1 MVLKTF
7 KFRGNY
13 LNFNV
18 VQQFLH
24 GDMDKDKCY
33 LPGFLPVEM
42 DYELINGESG
52 SLLLSQCESV
62 YLCMNPAS
70 ARYDI
75 LANILTARQD
85 AKAAKRLTN
94 QIHDFVRDRRRE
106 FQNLNFVENESI
118 VPSCT
123 QNMFDVDLISHKGTK
138 LLDIIQEGYP
148 VPDFCIL
155 TSNNYFLSQEER
167 KANIYKAIKNLEQM
181 SAQKFGSVDK
191 PLIIAMRSAMPSY
204 IPGLMPTFLN
214 VGVTSKNFPVL
225 STILGKTVAKKIYLS
240 NLRTLELNL
249 FGGYETE
256 ENIEVDRIDEEI
268 EYHYN
273 RIFVQD
279 ERLLHDAFYQVCFFL
294 RRAYE
299 YFEKNQDLLHTF
311 VRKGEKFP
319 SVILQK
325 MVWTVRGDESYPGVL
340 YSRHARTGLGIQ
352 VESLPNIFGEEIM
365 TGLIETNDH
374 EFFDRASIK
383 NMYPAVYHF
392 EPLLQELEKK
402 LKSPV
407 TVEFA
412 AESYDDAYLFA
423 VLQLNSSEL
432 TGRAT
437 LLSSMDLYQKKVIDA
452 ERVIELI
459 KPYHLTQI
467 FSDRIDDR
475 SFKTLR
481 FFCKGVSI
489 LPRTAV
495 SAKAY
500 FSAGAAMEAK
510 KRGEK
515 VCICKESFVPS
526 DTLVMA
532 EVDAIVSL
540 TPAAIHVVT
549 ACRSYGVPAFLNLE
563 KFGVTLKG
571 DHLVNENGLT
581 ISEGDQ
587 ITISSKRQT
596 IFCGQADYKPARF
609 QRYLNG
615 EKLEMKK
622 KERTVF
628 ENMAKAFKVY
638 DQLIENMQVDHIVKL
653 DELIKLV
660 RNNLQKDPQKAKNL
674 MNSWF
679 DSNTDFYIEELLQS
693 ELGSHQDQHKL
704 YQLLSLDRK
713 ATLFK
718 LIIPMCR
725 KKNLQGYTAGSFML
739 GRFLCQQHPVSFWNA
754 FSDDLILDMLNEYI
768 LFEKYTNVLNK
779 VGEREVNRAR
789 KKILED
795 GLGQIKLKLG
805 NVLTFITLKLS
816 NKDLEKIKSCN
827 QKNTDSNT
835 TDLIDILQKP
845 YGYFFNYKAEWSFSR
860 LKEICEAEN
869 LPIPKEEDK

>member
-1 MVLKTF
+1 MSIMLKTF

-18 VQQFLH
+18 VKHFTLD
-24 GDMDKDKCY
+24 DMTKDKCY
-33 LPGFLPVEM
+33 LPGFLPVEI
-42 DYELINGESG
+42 DYHLLNGDSG
-52 SLLLSQCESV
+52 TLQLTHCESV
-62 YLCMNPAS
+62 YLCMNPAPARHQILEDILS
-70 ARYDI
+70 AREDTE
-75 LANILTARQD
+75 LAKKFTI
-85 AKAAKRLTN
+85 RL
-94 QIHDFVRDRRRE
+94 HDFIVEKQNE
-106 FQNLNFVENESI
+106 FQKLNFTENNSI

-123 QNMFDVDLISHKGTK
+123 TNMYDADMISHKGTN
-138 LLDIIQEGYP
+138 LLNLIQEGYP

-155 TSNNYFLSQEER
+155 TSNNYFLSPEER
-167 KANIYKAIKNLEQM
+167 TANIYLAIKNIEQM
-181 SAQKFGSVDK
+181 SSQEFGSEDK

-214 VGVTSKNFPVL
+214 VGVTRKNFPTL
-225 STILGKTVAKKIYLS
+225 CKILGETVAKKIYLS

-256 ENIEVDRIDEEI
+256 QNIEVDHIDEEI

-273 RIFVQD
+273 RIIIQD
-279 ERLLHDAFYQVCFFL
+279 ERLLHDAFYQICFFL
-294 RRAYE
+294 RRVFKY
-299 YFEKNQDLLHTF
+299 YEKNQDLLHTF
-311 VRKGEKFP
+311 VRKGEKYP

-374 EFFDRASIK
+374 EFFNRKSIK
-383 NMYPAVYHF
+383 NIYPAVYHF
-392 EPLLQELEKK
+392 EPLLRELEKK

-423 VLQLNSSEL
+423 VLQLNTSEL

-437 LLSSMDLYQKKVIDA
+437 LLSAIDLYQKKIIDA
-452 ERVIELI
+452 ERVLELI

-475 SFKTLR
+475 SFKTLK

-495 SAKAY
+495 SAKAC
-500 FSAGAAMEAK
+500 FSAEAALEAK

-532 EVDAIVSL
+532 EVNAILSL

-571 DHLVNENGLT
+571 NQLINETGMT
-581 ISEGDQ
+581 ISEGDW

-596 IFCGQADYKPARF
+596 IFCGQAEYKPARF

-615 EKLEMKK
+615 EKLEMET

-628 ENMAKAFKVY
+628 ENMATAFKTY
-638 DQLIENMQVDHIVKL
+638 DRLIENMQFGHIVKI

-660 RNNLQKDPQKAKNL
+660 RNNLQKDPEKAKKM

-679 DSNTDFYIEELLQS
+679 DSNTNIYIEQLLQS

-713 ATLFK
+713 IKLFK
-718 LIIPMCR
+718 MILPICR
-725 KKNLQGYTAGSFML
+725 KENLQGYSAGSFML
-739 GRFLCQQHPVSFWNA
+739 GRFLCQQHPVVFWNA
-754 FSDDLILDMLNEYI
+754 FPEDLIAAMLNEYI
-768 LFEKYTNVLNK
+768 LFEKYTNVLHK
-779 VGEREVNRAR
+779 VGERKVNRAR

-805 NVLTFITLKLS
+805 NVVTFITLKLS
-816 NKDLEKIKSCN
+816 DKDMETIKSCCS
-827 QKNTDSNT
+827 KNTDSDT
-835 TDLIDILQKP
+835 LDLIEILQKP
-845 YGYFFNYKAEWSFSR
+845 YGYFFNYRAEWSFSR
-860 LKEICEAEN
+860 LQEICEKEN
-869 LPIPKEEDK
+869 LPIPKEV

>member
-1 MVLKTF
+1 MLKAF

-18 VQQFLH
+18 VQQFLN
-24 GDMDKDKCY
+24 GDIDKDKCY
-33 LPGFLPVEM
+33 LPGYLPVEM
-42 DYELINGESG
+42 DYQLMGGESG
-52 SLLLSQCESV
+52 SLVLTDCESV
-62 YLCMNPAS
+62 YLCMNPAP
-70 ARYDI
+70 ARHDI
-75 LANILTARQD
+75 LENILSSRQD
-85 AKAAKRLTN
+85 VEAAKRLTN
-94 QIHDFVRDRRRE
+94 QIHDFIAERQRE

-181 SAQKFGSVDK
+181 SAQKFGSEDK

-225 STILGKTVAKKIYLS
+225 SKILGKTVAKKIYLS

-256 ENIEVDRIDEEI
+256 QNIEVDRIDEEI
-268 EYHYN
+268 DYHYK
-273 RIFVQD
+273 RISVQD

-319 SVILQK
+319 SIILQK

-374 EFFDRASIK
+374 EFFNRESIK

-392 EPLLQELEKK
+392 EPLLRELEKK

-423 VLQLNSSEL
+423 VLQLNTSEL

-437 LLSSMDLYQKKVIDA
+437 LLSAIDLYQKKVIDA

-475 SFKTLR
+475 SFKTLK

-500 FSAGAAMEAK
+500 FSAAAAMEAK

-515 VCICKESFVPS
+515 VCICRESFVPS

-571 DHLVNENGLT
+571 NHLVNENGMT

-615 EKLEMKK
+615 EKLEMEK

-660 RNNLQKDPQKAKNL
+660 RNNLQKDPQKAKKL

-713 ATLFK
+713 VTLFK
-718 LIIPMCR
+718 LIIPVCR

-739 GRFLCQQHPVSFWNA
+739 GRFLCQQHSVAFWNA
-754 FSDDLILDMLNEYI
+754 FSDDLILEMLNEYI

-795 GLGQIKLKLG
+795 GLGHIKLKLG

-816 NKDLEKIKSCN
+816 DKDLKKIKSYS
-827 QKNTDSNT
+827 QKNTDTNT
-835 TDLIDILQKP
+835 RDLIDILQKP
-845 YGYFFNYKAEWSFSR
+845 YGYFFNYQAEWSFSR
-860 LKEICEAEN
+860 LKEICETEN
-869 LPIPKEEDK
+869 LPIPKEEDT

>member
-1 MVLKTF
+1 VLKTF

-18 VQQFLH
+18 VQHFIL
-24 GDMDKDKCY
+24 GDMIKNNCY

-42 DYELINGESG
+42 DYHLLNSDSG
-52 SLLLSQCESV
+52 TLQLTHCESI

-70 ARYDI
+70 MRHEI
-75 LANILTARQD
+75 LENILSARD
-85 AKAAKRLTN
+85 DSKATKKLTSI
-94 QIHDFVRDRRRE
+94 IHDFIVEKQNE
-106 FQNLNFVENESI
+106 FLKLDFTENDSI

-123 QNMFDVDLISHKGTK
+123 KNMYDAEMISHKGTN
-138 LLDIIQEGYP
+138 LLNLIQEGYP

-155 TSNNYFLSQEER
+155 TSNNFFLSQEER
-167 KANIYKAIKNLEQM
+167 KANIYHAIKNLEQM
-181 SAQKFGSVDK
+181 SSQEFGSEDK

-214 VGVTSKNFPVL
+214 VGVTRKNFPVL
-225 STILGKTVAKKIYLS
+225 CKILGETVAKKIYLS
-240 NLRTLELNL
+240 NLRTLELNI

-256 ENIEVDRIDEEI
+256 QNIEVDRINEEI

-273 RIFVQD
+273 RISIQD

-299 YFEKNQDLLHTF
+299 YYENNQDLLYTF
-311 VRKGEKFP
+311 VRKGEKYP

-374 EFFDRASIK
+374 EFFNRESIK
-383 NMYPAVYHF
+383 DMYPAVYHF
-392 EPLLQELEKK
+392 EPLLRELEKK
-402 LKSPV
+402 MRSPV

-423 VLQLNSSEL
+423 VLQLNTSEL

-437 LLSSMDLYQKKVIDA
+437 LLSSIDLYQKKCVDA

-467 FSDRIDDR
+467 FSDRIDAK

-500 FSAGAAMEAK
+500 FSAEAALEAK

-515 VCICKESFVPS
+515 ICICRESFVPS

-532 EVDAIVSL
+532 EVDAILSL

-563 KFGVTLKG
+563 KFGIALKENQ
-571 DHLVNENGLT
+571 LINETGMT
-581 ISEGDQ
+581 ISEGDW

-596 IFCGQADYKPARF
+596 IFCGQAEYKPARF
-609 QRYLNG
+609 QRYLKG
-615 EKLEMKK
+615 EKLEMEK

-628 ENMAKAFKVY
+628 ENMAMAFKAY
-638 DQLIENMQVDHIVKL
+638 DRLIENMQVEHIVRL

-660 RNNLQKDPQKAKNL
+660 RNNLQKDPEKAKNL

-679 DSNTDFYIEELLQS
+679 DSNTNIYVEQLLQS

-713 ATLFK
+713 IKLFK
-718 LIIPMCR
+718 MIIPICR
-725 KKNLQGYTAGSFML
+725 QKNLQGFTAGSFML
-739 GRFLCQQHPVSFWNA
+739 GRFLCQQHPVAFWNA
-754 FSDDLILDMLNEYI
+754 FSEDLIVAMLNEYV
-768 LFEKYTNVLNK
+768 LFEKYTNVLHK

-816 NKDLEKIKSCN
+816 DKDLKKIKSCCP
-827 QKNTDSNT
+827 KNTDSDTLNM
-835 TDLIDILQKP
+835 IEMLQKP
-845 YGYFFNYKAEWSFSR
+845 YGYFYNYQVEWSFSI
-860 LKEICEAEN
+860 LKEICEAEGIP
-869 LPIPKEEDK
+869 LPDEKDA

>member
-1 MVLKTF
+1 MVLKTY

-18 VQQFLH
+18 VQHFIN
-24 GDMDKDKCY
+24 GDMIKDNNL

-42 DYELINGESG
+42 DYNLINGESG
-52 SLLLSQCESV
+52 SLRLTHCESV
-62 YLCMNPAS
+62 YLCMNPDPN
-70 ARYDI
+70 RHEI
-75 LANILTARQD
+75 LENILLARKD
-85 AKAAKRLTN
+85 SEATKKLTS
-94 QIHDFVRDRRRE
+94 QIRDFVAEKRKELQKFD
-106 FQNLNFVENESI
+106 FVENESI

-123 QNMFDVDLISHKGTK
+123 KNMYDINQISHKGNN
-138 LLDIIQEGYP
+138 LLHLIQEGYP
-148 VPDFCIL
+148 VPDFCVL
-155 TSNNYFLSQEER
+155 TSNTYLLSQEER
-167 KANIYKAIKNLEQM
+167 KANIYKAIKNIEQM
-181 SAQKFGSVDK
+181 SSQKFGSEDK

-214 VGVTSKNFPVL
+214 VGVTRQNFPVL
-225 STILGKTVAKKIYLS
+225 CTILGKTVAKKIYLS

-256 ENIEVDRIDEEI
+256 QNIEVEHIDEEI

-273 RIFVQD
+273 RISIQD

-294 RRAYE
+294 GRAYE
-299 YFEKNQDLLHTF
+299 YFENNQDLLHTF
-311 VRKGEKFP
+311 IRKGEKFP

-352 VESLPNIFGEEIM
+352 VVSLPNIFGEEIM

-374 EFFDRASIK
+374 EFFNRKSIK

-392 EPLLQELEKK
+392 EPLLRKLEKK

-423 VLQLNSSEL
+423 VLQLNTSEL

-437 LLSSMDLYQKKVIDA
+437 LLSAIDLYQKKIIDS
-452 ERVIELI
+452 ERVMELI

-475 SFKTLR
+475 SFKTLK

-495 SAKAY
+495 SAKVF
-500 FSAGAAMEAK
+500 FSAATAIKAK
-510 KRGEK
+510 KSGEK

-532 EVDAIVSL
+532 EVDAILSL

-563 KFGVTLKG
+563 KFSVTLKG
-571 DHLVNENGLT
+571 NHLINEVGMI
-581 ISEGDQ
+581 ISEGDC
-587 ITISSKRQT
+587 ITISSKRHT
-596 IFCGQADYKPARF
+596 IFRGQAAYKPARF
-609 QRYLNG
+609 QRYLKG
-615 EKLEMKK
+615 AKLEMKK

-638 DQLIENMQVDHIVKL
+638 DQLIENMQVEHIVKI
-653 DELIKLV
+653 DELIKLI
-660 RNNLQKDPQKAKNL
+660 RNNLQKDPEKAKKI
-674 MNSWF
+674 MNSWV
-679 DSNTDFYIEELLQS
+679 DSNTNIYIEQLLQS

-704 YQLLSLDRK
+704 YQLLSLERK
-713 ATLFK
+713 IKLFK
-718 LIIPMCR
+718 TIIPICR
-725 KKNLQGYTAGSFML
+725 KKNLKGYTAGSFML
-739 GRFLCQQHPVSFWNA
+739 GRFLCQQHPVAFWNA
-754 FSDDLILDMLNEYI
+754 FSEDLIAAMLNEYV

-805 NVLTFITLKLS
+805 NVSTFITLKLS
-816 NKDLEKIKSCN
+816 DKDLEKIKSSS
-827 QKNTDSNT
+827 QKNIDNDTLN
-835 TDLIDILQKP
+835 LIEMLEKP
-845 YGYFFNYKAEWSFSR
+845 YGYFFNYQAEWSFDR
-860 LKEICEAEN
+860 LKEICAAEN
-869 LPIPKEEDK
+869 LPIPNEKDR